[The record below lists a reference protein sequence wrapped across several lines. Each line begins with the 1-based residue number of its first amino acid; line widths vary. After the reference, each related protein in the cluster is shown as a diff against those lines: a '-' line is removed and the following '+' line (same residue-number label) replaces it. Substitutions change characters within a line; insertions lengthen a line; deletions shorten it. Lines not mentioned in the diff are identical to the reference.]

1 MKDATI
7 QKLRAGKAFVTEND
21 TEVEPKLRILLSGKL
36 TVKCDDIFL
45 HFVQP
50 FEFVDS
56 VEWWA
61 RGKDRPDENYQ
72 VSTSKVY
79 PYF

>member
-1 MKDATI
+1 MKDAAI
-7 QKLRAGKAFVTEND
+7 QNLRAGKAFVTEND
-21 TEVEPKLRILLSGKL
+21 TEVKPVLRILLSGKL

-50 FEFVDS
+50 LEFVDS

-61 RGKDRPDENYQ
+61 KGKDNPDENYQ
-72 VSTSKVY
+72 VWKAHLI
-79 PYF
+79 